1 MKSMSYFRNCQQNHN
16 TRKGGLFKSKY
27 LLAKQE
33 SGYEN
38 NICCRKKKHLN
49 VDPLKKHTQ
58 KSSTYNFTQS

>member
-38 NICCRKKKHLN
+38 NICCRKKT
-49 VDPLKKHTQ
+49 PECRSIKKTHT
-58 KSSTYNFTQS
+58 KIIDL